1 MGLRTPICE
10 VCLRSG
16 ILCQGCEN
24 RLKEGRISEL
34 DITISRTLFEI
45 AQKHRGLEKIN
56 FKHAVSTSGLTG
68 LVVGRGEIRF
78 AVGRGGKV
86 VRELENKLRAKIRV
100 IEEGTQIRKL
110 AQDILTPAKVLGV
123 NVLYSGGKEE
133 HRVRVPRAHSKRL
146 PANVKGIQTLLT
158 KLTNKNITVVFE

>member
-1 MGLRTPICE
+1 M
-10 VCLRSG
+10 CLKSG

-34 DITISRTLFEI
+34 DIKISRTLFEI

-56 FKHAVSTSGLTG
+56 FKHAVSTSGLTI
-68 LVVGRGEIRF
+68 LVVGKGEIRF

-86 VRELENKLRAKIRV
+86 VRELENKLQTKIRV
-100 IEEGTQIRKL
+100 IEEGTQTRKL

-133 HRVRVPRAHSKRL
+133 HRVRVPRTHSKRL

>member
-1 MGLRTPICE
+1 MGLRTPICN

-24 RLKEGRISEL
+24 KLKEGRISEL
-34 DITISRTLFEI
+34 DIKISRTLFEI
-45 AQKHRGLEKIN
+45 AQKRRGLEKIN
-56 FKHAVSTSGLTG
+56 FKHAISTSGLIV
-68 LVVGRGEIRF
+68 LMVGMGEIRF

-86 VRELENKLRAKIRV
+86 VRELENQLRAKIRL
-100 IEEGTQIRKL
+100 IEEGAQTRKL

-123 NVLYSGGKEE
+123 NVLYSEGKEE
-133 HRVRVPRAHSKRL
+133 HRVRVPRPHLKRL
-146 PANVKGIQTLLT
+146 PANVKEIQTLLT

>member
-1 MGLRTPICE
+1 LGLRTPVCD
-10 VCLRSG
+10 VCLKSG

-24 RLKEGRISEL
+24 KLKEGKISEL
-34 DITISRTLFEI
+34 DIKISRTLFEI

-56 FKHAVSTSGLTG
+56 FKHAISTSGLTV

-86 VRELENKLRAKIRV
+86 VRELENQLRAKIRV
-100 IEEGTQIRKL
+100 IEEGTQNRKL

-133 HRVRVPRAHSKRL
+133 YRVRVPRQHLKRL
-146 PANVKGIQTLLT
+146 PANVKGTEALLT
-158 KLTNKNITVVFE
+158 KLTNKNTTVVFE

>member
-1 MGLRTPICE
+1 M
-10 VCLRSG
+10 CLKSG

-34 DITISRTLFEI
+34 DIKISRTLFEI

-56 FKHAVSTSGLTG
+56 FKHAVSTSGLTV
-68 LVVGRGEIRF
+68 LVVGKGEIRF

-86 VRELENKLRAKIRV
+86 VRELENKLQTKIRV
-100 IEEGTQIRKL
+100 IEEGTQTRKL

-133 HRVRVPRAHSKRL
+133 HRVRVPRTHSKRL